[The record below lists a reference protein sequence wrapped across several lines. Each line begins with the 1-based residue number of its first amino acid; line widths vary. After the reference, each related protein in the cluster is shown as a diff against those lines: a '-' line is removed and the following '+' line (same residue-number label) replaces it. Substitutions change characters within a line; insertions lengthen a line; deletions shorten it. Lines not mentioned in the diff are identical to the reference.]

1 MENNRRMKTSMI
13 VKALEAT
20 GADFYVCSD
29 DIMDRVIV
37 PHPIP
42 HGPQVNMELL
52 VIGRAQNIRFQVS
65 GLLNDIPKRNRAA
78 VLEVCN
84 DLNFYATFAK
94 FLIGI
99 DDSVDMEYNISG
111 SCPAACLNKV
121 CLDVLADAATI
132 LDDNY
137 SDLLKVICQE
147 DGLDGQDDEE
157 EEMSADGE
165 TDDEEEEEE
174 EEENWEEADD
184 SDDYDDDAQ
193 EEADMAED

>member
-99 DDSVDMEYNISG
+99 DDSVDMEYNIPG

-121 CLDVLADAATI
+121 CLDVLADAATT

-137 SDLLKVICQE
+137 SDLLKVMCQE

-157 EEMSADGE
+157 EEMPADGE
-165 TDDEEEEEE
+165 TDDEEEE

-184 SDDYDDDAQ
+184 SDH
-193 EEADMAED
+193 